1 MVKIGRALSNR
12 GTKRTATQNHKNE
25 ASDDEEK
32 DPDGGVSDEG
42 EEEMLDDQEIPEDE
56 QGTNELWVNPTALFE
71 VELQQSQV
79 ICLS

>member
-1 MVKIGRALSNR
+1 MGRVLSNR
-12 GTKRTATQNHKNE
+12 GTKRTATQNRMNE
-25 ASDDEEK
+25 ASNDEQK

-42 EEEMLDDQEIPEDE
+42 EEEMLDEHETPEDN